1 MNIELHEHLMRVT
14 VDTFKKETDK
24 LEATVRARDA
34 EIARLRREL
43 FAPKRGILG
52 GYDVTGWGPSLPG
65 VTQFDK
71 RESE

>member
-1 MNIELHEHLMRVT
+1 MSDPERHVIETLKAEI
-14 VDTFKKETDK
+14 
-24 LEATVRARDA
+24 RARDA

-43 FAPKRGILG
+43 FAPKRDILG

-71 RESE
+71 QAGE